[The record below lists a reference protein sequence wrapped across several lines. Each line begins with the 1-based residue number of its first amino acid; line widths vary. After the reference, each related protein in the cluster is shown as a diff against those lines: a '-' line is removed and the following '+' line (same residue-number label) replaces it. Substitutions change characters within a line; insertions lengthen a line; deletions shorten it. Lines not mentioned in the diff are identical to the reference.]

1 MKKQKLLNII
11 TESILETPLTKDL
24 KRFGVSGYTI
34 LDARGV
40 GLQGI
45 RSADF
50 EYNKNIQIE
59 IVCDEETVSKIVQC
73 CKEKYIK
80 EFAMF
85 IFVSDV
91 EVAT

>member
-11 TESILETPLTKDL
+11 TESILESPLTKDL

-34 LDARGV
+34 IEARGV
-40 GLQGI
+40 GLTGM

-59 IVCDEETVSKIVQC
+59 IVCDEETANNIIQC
-73 CKEKYIK
+73 CKEKYVN

-85 IFVSDV
+85 IFVMDV
-91 EVAT
+91 VVVS

>member
-11 TESILETPLTKDL
+11 TESILESPLTKDL
-24 KRFGVSGYTI
+24 KKFGVTGYTI
-34 LDARGV
+34 IEARGV
-40 GLQGI
+40 GLQGM

-59 IVCDEETVSKIVQC
+59 IVCDEETANKIIEC
-73 CKEKYIK
+73 CKEKYIN

-85 IFVSDV
+85 IFITDV